1 MRIGNVAKA
10 AILVDGM
17 RIVAVPGMDGVETEL
32 MVTFRIAANEF
43 DGVNDGRG
51 LMNALG
57 QEGANENHGGIG
69 EHALKGNVLAGEIVP
84 GKVGLLDEEGLV
96 FVPAGDFDA
105 AALGRRQSFGYGHN
119 GSEKGECI

>member
-1 MRIGNVAKA
+1 MRIGSFAKA
-10 AILVDGM
+10 GILVHRM
-17 RIVAVPGMDGVETEL
+17 RIVAVPGTHGVETEL

-43 DGVNDGRG
+43 DGVNDRRG

-57 QEGANENHGGIG
+57 QEGANENHGAIG

-84 GKVGLLDEEGLV
+84 GEVGLLDEEGLV

-105 AALGRRQSFGYGHN
+105 AALGWRQSFGYGHN
-119 GSEKGECI
+119 GSGKGECI